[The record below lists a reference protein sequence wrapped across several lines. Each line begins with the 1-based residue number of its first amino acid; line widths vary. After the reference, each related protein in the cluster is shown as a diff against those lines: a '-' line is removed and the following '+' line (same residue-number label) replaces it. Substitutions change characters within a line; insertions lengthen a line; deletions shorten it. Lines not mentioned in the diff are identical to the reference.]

1 MKNRN
6 PVKRLMDSF
15 HKPKTHRD
23 RTKYHRQSQMDLTIT
38 DNLVE
43 LIKNQTMF
51 YSECAK
57 KAIEEAKTMDFDSYE
72 SRIDYISQRTDELL
86 GNYPRYHD
94 YD

>member
-1 MKNRN
+1 MK
-6 PVKRLMDSF
+6 KEDL
-15 HKPKTHRD
+15 
-23 RTKYHRQSQMDLTIT
+23 DLTIT
-38 DNLVE
+38 ENLVE

-94 YD
+94 YE